1 VDHDPRGTL
10 RCSECLAEPSR
21 AAVPLGLLP
30 RSGSRGVQGNH
41 DHDSEPSGR
50 RTAEVA
56 GVEAIMTTIFEPT
69 GRHTYGMCGT
79 FHFCAA
85 IPLGRI
91 LCNGCHGPRGNHDHD
106 FELSGRCTTEVA
118 GVEAVVT
125 TIPEPTGLRT
135 YGMCRMFH
143 FCVAVSPLL
152 SPALTDARD
161 LGALVS
167 AWVWLARGAGTKR
180 RAQWAAASRGG

>member
-1 VDHDPRGTL
+1 
-10 RCSECLAEPSR
+10 
-21 AAVPLGLLP
+21 
-30 RSGSRGVQGNH
+30 
-41 DHDSEPSGR
+41 
-50 RTAEVA
+50 
-56 GVEAIMTTIFEPT
+56 MTTIFEPT

-125 TIPEPTGLRT
+125 TIPETDGAPHLWDVRDVPFLRRRIT
-135 YGMCRMFH
+135 T
-143 FCVAVSPLL
+143 SE
-152 SPALTDARD
+152 S
-161 LGALVS
+161 S
-167 AWVWLARGAGTKR
+167 AD
-180 RAQWAAASRGG
+180 